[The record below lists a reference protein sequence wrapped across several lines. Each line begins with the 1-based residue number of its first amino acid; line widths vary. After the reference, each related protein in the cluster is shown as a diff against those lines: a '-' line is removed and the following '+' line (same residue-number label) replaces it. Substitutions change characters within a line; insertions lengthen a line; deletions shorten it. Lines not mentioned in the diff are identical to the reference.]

1 MILNQL
7 NIFNEPLELCSNEP
21 KTGFFRTGC
30 CETDAQDIGTHTV
43 CAIMDKEFLQF
54 SFYQGNDLITP
65 VADFD
70 FPGLKPGDR
79 WCLCANRWLEAFEA
93 GFAPQIIARATNIK
107 TLDIISLDKIK
118 LFAIDIALIKI

>member
-54 SFYQGNDLITP
+54 SLHQGNDLITP

-93 GFAPQIIARATNIK
+93 GFAPQIIAKATNIK
-107 TLDIISLDKIK
+107 TLDIIPLDKIK
-118 LFAIDIALIKI
+118 LFAIDIA

>member
-1 MILNQL
+1 MNLNQL

-54 SFYQGNDLITP
+54 SFNQGNDLITP
-65 VADFD
+65 AANFD

-118 LFAIDIALIKI
+118 LFAIDIA

>member
-1 MILNQL
+1 MNLHQL
-7 NIFNEPLELCSNEP
+7 NIFNEPLEECSNEP

-54 SFYQGNDLITP
+54 SFNQGNDLISP

-93 GFAPQIIARATNIK
+93 GFAPHIIARATNIK
-107 TLDIISLDKIK
+107 TLDIIPLDKIK
-118 LFAIDIALIKI
+118 LFAIDIA

>member
-1 MILNQL
+1 MNLDQL
-7 NIFNEPLELCSNEP
+7 NIFNEPLEECSNEP

-54 SFYQGNDLITP
+54 SLHKGNDLITP

-93 GFAPQIIARATNIK
+93 GFAPHIIARATNIK
-107 TLDIISLDKIK
+107 TLDIIPLDKIK
-118 LFAIDIALIKI
+118 LFAIDIA

>member
-1 MILNQL
+1 MNLNQL

-54 SFYQGNDLITP
+54 SLHQGNDLITP
-65 VADFD
+65 AADFD
-70 FPGLKPGDR
+70 FPGLKPGDK

-93 GFAPQIIARATNIK
+93 GFAPHIIARATNIK
-107 TLDIISLDKIK
+107 TLDIIPLDKIK
-118 LFAIDIALIKI
+118 LFAIDIA

>member
-1 MILNQL
+1 MNLDQF
-7 NIFNEPLELCSNEP
+7 NIFNEPLEECSNEP

-43 CAIMDKEFLQF
+43 CAIMDKEFLEF
-54 SFYQGNDLITP
+54 SLHQGNDLITP

-70 FPGLKPGDR
+70 FPGLQPGDK

-93 GFAPQIIARATNIK
+93 GFAPHIIARATNIK
-107 TLDIISLDKIK
+107 TLDIIPLDKIK
-118 LFAIDIALIKI
+118 LFAIDIA

>member
-1 MILNQL
+1 MNLHQL
-7 NIFNEPLELCSNEP
+7 NIFNEPLEECSNEP

-54 SFYQGNDLITP
+54 SLHQGNDLITP

-107 TLDIISLDKIK
+107 TLDIIPLDKIK
-118 LFAIDIALIKI
+118 LFAIDIA

>member
-54 SFYQGNDLITP
+54 RLHQGNDLITP

-118 LFAIDIALIKI
+118 LFAIDIA

>member
-1 MILNQL
+1 MNLDQL
-7 NIFNEPLELCSNEP
+7 NILNEPLEECSNEP

-54 SFYQGNDLITP
+54 SLHQGNDLITP
-65 VADFD
+65 AADFD
-70 FPGLKPGDR
+70 FPGLKPGDK

-93 GFAPQIIARATNIK
+93 GFAPHIIARATNIK
-107 TLDIISLDKIK
+107 TLDIIPLDKIK
-118 LFAIDIALIKI
+118 LFAIDIA

>member
-1 MILNQL
+1 MNLQQL
-7 NIFNEPLELCSNEP
+7 NIFNETLEECSNEP

-54 SFYQGNDLITP
+54 SLHQGNDLITP

-93 GFAPQIIARATNIK
+93 GFAPHIIARATNIK
-107 TLDIISLDKIK
+107 TLDIIPLDKIK
-118 LFAIDIALIKI
+118 LFAIDIA

>member
-1 MILNQL
+1 MNLNQL
-7 NIFNEPLELCSNEP
+7 NIFNEPLEQCSNEP

-54 SFYQGNDLITP
+54 SLHQGNDLITP
-65 VADFD
+65 AADFD
-70 FPGLKPGDR
+70 FPGLKPGDK

-93 GFAPQIIARATNIK
+93 GFAPHIIARATNIK
-107 TLDIISLDKIK
+107 TLDIIPLDKIK
-118 LFAIDIALIKI
+118 LFAIDIA

>member
-1 MILNQL
+1 MNLNQL
-7 NIFNEPLELCSNEP
+7 NIFNEPLEECSNEP

-54 SFYQGNDLITP
+54 SLHQGNDLITP
-65 VADFD
+65 AADFD
-70 FPGLKPGDR
+70 FPGLKPGDK

-93 GFAPQIIARATNIK
+93 GFAPHIIARATNIK
-107 TLDIISLDKIK
+107 TLDIIPLDKIK
-118 LFAIDIALIKI
+118 LFAIDIA

>member
-54 SFYQGNDLITP
+54 SFNQGNDLITP
-65 VADFD
+65 AANFD

-118 LFAIDIALIKI
+118 LFAIDIA

>member
-1 MILNQL
+1 MNLDQL
-7 NIFNEPLELCSNEP
+7 NIFNEPLEECSNEP

-54 SFYQGNDLITP
+54 SLHQGNDLITP

-93 GFAPQIIARATNIK
+93 GFAPHIIARATNIK
-107 TLDIISLDKIK
+107 TLDIIPLDKIK
-118 LFAIDIALIKI
+118 LFAIDIV

>member
-1 MILNQL
+1 MNLDQL
-7 NIFNEPLELCSNEP
+7 NIFNEPLEECSNEP

-43 CAIMDKEFLQF
+43 CAIMNKEFLLF
-54 SFYQGNDLITP
+54 SLNQGNDLITP

-70 FPGLKPGDR
+70 FPGLKAGDR

-107 TLDIISLDKIK
+107 TLDIIPLDKIK
-118 LFAIDIALIKI
+118 LFAIDIA

>member
-1 MILNQL
+1 MNLDQL
-7 NIFNEPLELCSNEP
+7 NIFNEPLEECSNEP

-54 SFYQGNDLITP
+54 SFNQGNDLITP
-65 VADFD
+65 AANFD

-107 TLDIISLDKIK
+107 TLDIIPLYKIK
-118 LFAIDIALIKI
+118 LFAIDIA

>member
-1 MILNQL
+1 MNLHQL
-7 NIFNEPLELCSNEP
+7 NIFNEPLEECSNEP

-54 SFYQGNDLITP
+54 SFNQGNDLITP
-65 VADFD
+65 VANFD

-93 GFAPQIIARATNIK
+93 GFAPHIIARATNIK
-107 TLDIISLDKIK
+107 TLDIIPLDKIK
-118 LFAIDIALIKI
+118 LFAIDIA

>member
-1 MILNQL
+1 MNLDQL
-7 NIFNEPLELCSNEP
+7 NIFNEPLEECSNEP

-93 GFAPQIIARATNIK
+93 GFAPHIIARATNIK

-118 LFAIDIALIKI
+118 LFAIDIA

>member
-1 MILNQL
+1 MNLDQL
-7 NIFNEPLELCSNEP
+7 NIFNEPLEECSNEP

-54 SFYQGNDLITP
+54 SFNQGNDLITP
-65 VADFD
+65 AANFD

-118 LFAIDIALIKI
+118 LFAIDIA

>member
-54 SFYQGNDLITP
+54 SFNQGNDLITP
-65 VADFD
+65 VANFD

-107 TLDIISLDKIK
+107 TLDIIPLDKIK
-118 LFAIDIALIKI
+118 LFAIDIA

>member
-1 MILNQL
+1 MNLDQL
-7 NIFNEPLELCSNEP
+7 NIFNEPLEECSNEP

-54 SFYQGNDLITP
+54 SLHQGNDLITP
-65 VADFD
+65 AADFG
-70 FPGLKPGDR
+70 FPGLKPGDK

-93 GFAPQIIARATNIK
+93 GFAPHIIARATNIK
-107 TLDIISLDKIK
+107 TLDIIPLDKIK
-118 LFAIDIALIKI
+118 LFAIDIA